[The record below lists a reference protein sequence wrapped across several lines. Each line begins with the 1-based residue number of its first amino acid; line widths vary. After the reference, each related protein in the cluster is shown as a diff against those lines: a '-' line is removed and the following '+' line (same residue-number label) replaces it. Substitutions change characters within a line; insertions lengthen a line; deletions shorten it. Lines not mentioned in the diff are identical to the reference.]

1 MEAYL
6 QYPLAMNPDSE
17 VTGEPNSSEFV
28 AFSRLVD
35 VLLSVSRADLQKKLQ
50 GAVTEEAEK
59 P

>member
-1 MEAYL
+1 
-6 QYPLAMNPDSE
+6 MNPDSE
-17 VTGEPNSSEFV
+17 VTNELNSTEFV

-50 GAVTEEAEK
+50 GDAEEVER